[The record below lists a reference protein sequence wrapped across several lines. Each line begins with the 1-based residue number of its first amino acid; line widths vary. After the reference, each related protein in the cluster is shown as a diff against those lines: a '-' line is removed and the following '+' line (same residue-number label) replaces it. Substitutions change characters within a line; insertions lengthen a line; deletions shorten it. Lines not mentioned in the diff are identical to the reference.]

1 MRSHPFRF
9 AEQGGAILSPWSTV
23 LLLALESSEVIGL
36 RVAKL
41 AGGGVDAQYEA
52 DLIVSEKVDAVIEV
66 TASFMSG
73 AAVTKVINRFRE
85 QVAANTKRLS
95 AENCRAMPSPTS
107 TVAENCHSPRPAFE
121 RVVPSIAS
129 DRLEC
134 DFSVGTA
141 PYDGTRSV

>member
-36 RVAKL
+36 RIAKL
-41 AGGGVDAQYEA
+41 AGGGVDAQDEA
-52 DLIVSEKVDAVIEV
+52 HLIVSEKVDAVIEV

-95 AENCRAMPSPTS
+95 AENY
-107 TVAENCHSPRPAFE
+107 PRQDFE
-121 RVVPSIAS
+121 RVVPRIAS
-129 DRLEC
+129 DRLEY
-134 DFSVGTA
+134 DFSVETVH
-141 PYDGTRSV
+141 YDGTRSV